1 MTLLIIRPD
10 SWNLPLLLHIGGAM
24 ALVASVTVAA
34 IALIQGW
41 RTSDPSAASLKRFG
55 AKTLLYAAIP
65 SYFVMRI
72 AAEWIASREHLEN
85 SNAAW
90 LGDGFIVADGG
101 GILLLI
107 ATIVANIAVRRAPD
121 TGLGKLAKVSAS
133 ISLIL
138 VALYVFAIWAMTTKP
153 T

>member
-1 MTLLIIRPD
+1 VTLLSIRPD
-10 SWNLPLLLHIGGAM
+10 SWNLPLLLHVGGAM

-72 AAEWIASREHLEN
+72 AAQWVESREGLDN
-85 SNAAW
+85 SNATW
-90 LGDGFIVADGG
+90 LGDGFLAADLG

-107 ATIVANIAVRRAPD
+107 ATIVANMAVRRAPD
-121 TGLGKLAKVSAS
+121 TGLGKLAKVSAG

-138 VALYVFAIWAMTTKP
+138 VGLYVFAIWAMTTKP
-153 T
+153 A

>member
-1 MTLLIIRPD
+1 MTLLSIRPD
-10 SWNLPLLLHIGGAM
+10 SWNLPLLLHVGGAM

-72 AAEWIASREHLEN
+72 AAQWVESREGLDN
-85 SNAAW
+85 SNATW
-90 LGDGFIVADGG
+90 LGDGFLAADLG

-107 ATIVANIAVRRAPD
+107 ATIVANMAVRRAPD
-121 TGLGKLAKVSAS
+121 TGLGKLAKVSAG

-153 T
+153 A

>member
-107 ATIVANIAVRRAPD
+107 ATIVATSPCGGHRTRA
-121 TGLGKLAKVSAS
+121 SAS
-133 ISLIL
+133 WPRS
-138 VALYVFAIWAMTTKP
+138 APASR
-153 T
+153 

>member
-1 MTLLIIRPD
+1 MTLLIVRPD
-10 SWNLPLLLHIGGAM
+10 SWNLPLLLHVGGAM

-90 LGDGFIVADGG
+90 LGDGFIAADGG

-133 ISLIL
+133 LSLIL

>member
-10 SWNLPLLLHIGGAM
+10 SWNLPLLLHVGGAM

-72 AAEWIASREHLEN
+72 AAEWIASREHLES

-121 TGLGKLAKVSAS
+121 TGLGNLAKVSAS

>member
-1 MTLLIIRPD
+1 VTLLSIRPD
-10 SWNLPLLLHIGGAM
+10 SWNLPLLLHVGGAM

-72 AAEWIASREHLEN
+72 AAQWVESREGLDN
-85 SNAAW
+85 SNATW
-90 LGDGFIVADGG
+90 LGDGFLAADLG

-107 ATIVANIAVRRAPD
+107 ATIVANMAVRRAPD
-121 TGLGKLAKVSAS
+121 TGLGKLAKVSAG

-153 T
+153 A